1 MLTDLLAWAG
11 LIAVLLISLHWALQ
25 VAGRR
30 LPLPAPLRRL
40 SGLLDRLVH
49 PFDPDH
55 RAERRRQQRIDRA
68 RMQREAIARASA
80 PVPLDE
86 PVSWEGNV
94 ARPQFGAKR
103 PRQPL
108 H

>member
-1 MLTDLLAWAG
+1 MLTTLLAWMG

-25 VAGRR
+25 AAGRR

-40 SGLLDRLVH
+40 SGLLDGLAR
-49 PFDPDH
+49 PFDADL
-55 RAERRRQQRIDRA
+55 RAERRRQQRVDRA
-68 RMQREAIARASA
+68 RIQREAIARASA

-86 PVSWEGNV
+86 AVSWEGNV
-94 ARPQFGAKR
+94 ASPQFGAKR